1 MATATSS
8 SPSFLSRLKQ
18 VSDSDAMLGLGI
30 VVILSV
36 MLLPLPPP
44 VLDVLL
50 AVNISMGLVI
60 LLTAVYALKP
70 LDFAIFPSVLLITTL
85 FRLAINVA
93 STRLILLRGHE
104 GPEAAGHVIRAFGQ
118 FVVGG
123 NYAVGFIIFVIL
135 VIINFLVITKGTERI
150 SEVTARFT
158 LDALPGKQMSIDADL
173 NAGLISELEAR
184 NRRETVRQEADF
196 YGTMDGASKFVRG
209 DAIAGILVTF
219 INIIGGLGI
228 GVVQNSMSI
237 SDALK
242 NYTLLSVGDGLVS
255 QIPALI
261 ISSAAGILVSRAES
275 GSGMGKAFRKQ
286 FNMYPKPFLLAGG
299 MLILLAIVPG
309 FPFLPLAMVGSAFVA
324 AGVYQLRKGATTS
337 SEEGAEKA
345 LEEVSTPHE
354 TSDMPPPLDVLELEV
369 GYGLIPLVDESQN
382 GDLLPRIRAIRQQLA
397 MELGMIVP
405 PLHVRDNLQLK
416 PSEYRLLLK
425 GNAVGKGELMLG
437 HRLALSPGDSEGEVN
452 GIPTRDPTFGL
463 PAVWVPDHE
472 HENIMRAGHTVI
484 DHSTVV
490 ATHLTELFKKHA
502 DELLS
507 RQTVQR
513 LLDSLMESQP
523 KLVDELVPNLLSVGG
538 VQKVLQNL
546 VNERVSIRDIQTI
559 CETLADYGSMVKDP
573 DILTEYVRQAL
584 ARTITK
590 PYETSDEKL
599 HLITIQQDLEDR
611 MAKSLQKT
619 EQGTYLAIDPEFMR
633 QLIQATNMEIK
644 KIINMGMHPVI
655 LCSPM
660 VRRHLRKL
668 LERFLPEV
676 AVLSH
681 NELSGHLEIKS
692 VGMIRVKHAGQDV

>member
-1 MATATSS
+1 MATAQASA
-8 SPSFLSRLKQ
+8 PSLFNRLKQ
-18 VSDSDAMLGLGI
+18 VSDSDALMGLGI

-36 MLLPLPPP
+36 MLLPLPSSI
-44 VLDVLL
+44 LDLLL
-50 AVNISMGLVI
+50 AVNISVGLVI

-70 LDFAIFPSVLLITTL
+70 LDFAVFPSVLLVTTL
-85 FRLAINVA
+85 FRLALNVA

-104 GPEAAGHVIRAFGQ
+104 GPEAAGHVIMAFGQ

-123 NYAVGFIIFVIL
+123 NYAVGFILFVIL
-135 VIINFLVITKGTERI
+135 VIINFMVITKGTERI

-173 NAGLISELEAR
+173 NAGLISETEAR
-184 NRRETVRQEADF
+184 NRREEVRREADF

-219 INIIGGLGI
+219 INVIGGLGI
-228 GVVQNSMSI
+228 GVLQNSMDVT
-237 SDALK
+237 DALK

-275 GSGMGKAFRKQ
+275 SSGMGKAFRKQ
-286 FNMYPKPFLLAGG
+286 FGLYPKPFLLAGG
-299 MLILLAIVPG
+299 MLLVLAIVPG
-309 FPFLPLAMVGSAFVA
+309 FPFFSLALVGGGFLA
-324 AGVYQLRKGATTS
+324 AGMYQVKKNTLKKN
-337 SEEGAEKA
+337 EEPLPGVP
-345 LEEVSTPHE
+345 EEAPE
-354 TSDMPPPLDVLELEV
+354 RNEFRDLPPPLDVLELEV
-369 GYGLIPLVDESQN
+369 GYGLISLVDESQN
-382 GDLLPRIRAIRQQLA
+382 GDLLPRIRAIRHQLA
-397 MELGMIVP
+397 SELGMIVP

-425 GNAVGKGELMLG
+425 GNTVGRGELMLG
-437 HRLALSPGDSEGEVN
+437 HLLALSPGDSGGEAI

-463 PAVWVPDHE
+463 PAVWIPEKDQ
-472 HENIMRAGHTVI
+472 NSIQRAGYTVI

-507 RQTVQR
+507 RQTTQR
-513 LLDSLMESQP
+513 LLDNLMETQP
-523 KLVDELVPNLLSVGG
+523 KLVEELVPNLLSVGG

-546 VNERVSIRDIQTI
+546 IRERVSIRDLQTI
-559 CETLADYGSMVKDP
+559 CETLADYGASVKDP

-590 PYETSDEKL
+590 PYETAEEKL

-619 EQGTYLAIDPEFMR
+619 EQGTYMAIDPEFMR
-633 QLIQATNMEIK
+633 QLIQAANVEIK
-644 KIINMGMHPVI
+644 KIVNMGMHPVI

-660 VRRHLRKL
+660 IRRHLRKL

-692 VGMIRVKHAGQDV
+692 VGMIRFKHAGQDV

>member
-1 MATATSS
+1 MATAGTP
-8 SPSFLSRLKQ
+8 PSFLDRLKQ
-18 VSDSDAMLGLGI
+18 MSDSDAMMGLGI

-36 MLLPLPPP
+36 MLLPLPSS

-50 AVNISMGLVI
+50 AVNISLGLVI
-60 LLTAVYALKP
+60 LLTSVYAVKP
-70 LDFAIFPSVLLITTL
+70 LDFAIFPSVLLVTTL
-85 FRLAINVA
+85 FRLALNVA

-104 GPEAAGHVIRAFGQ
+104 GPDSAGNVIMAFGQ

-135 VIINFLVITKGTERI
+135 VIVNFMVITKGTERI

-173 NAGLISELEAR
+173 NSGMISEIEAR
-184 NRRETVRQEADF
+184 NRRETIRREADF

-209 DAIAGILVTF
+209 DAIAGILITF
-219 INIIGGLGI
+219 INILGGLGV
-228 GVVQNSMSI
+228 GVLQNSMSI
-237 SDALK
+237 AGALR
-242 NYTLLSVGDGLVS
+242 NYALLSVGDGLVS
-255 QIPALI
+255 QLPAII
-261 ISSAAGILVSRAES
+261 ISTAAGILVSRAES

-286 FNMYPKPFLLAGG
+286 LSMYPKPFILAGG
-299 MLILLAIVPG
+299 MLIVLSIVPG
-309 FPFLPLAMVGSAFVA
+309 FPFLPLVLVGGSFLA
-324 AGVYQLRKGATTS
+324 AGAFQIKKLGVDEKGAPVEATP
-337 SEEGAEKA
+337 EEAAAQGE
-345 LEEVSTPHE
+345 P
-354 TSDMPPPLDVLELEV
+354 SDLPPPLDVLELEV
-369 GYGLIPLVDESQN
+369 GYGLIPLVDESQD

-397 MELGMIVP
+397 SELGMIVP

-425 GNAVGKGELMLG
+425 SNTVGRGELMLG
-437 HRLALSPGDSEGEVN
+437 HYLALSQGDAQKEIK

-463 PAVWVPDHE
+463 PAVWIPERDHE
-472 HENIMRAGHTVI
+472 ANARAGHTVI

-502 DELLS
+502 AELLS
-507 RQTVQR
+507 RQTTQR
-513 LLDSLMESQP
+513 LLDNLMESQP
-523 KLVDELVPNLLSVGG
+523 KLVEELVPGVLSVGL

-546 VNERVSIRDIQTI
+546 ISERVSIRDLQTI
-559 CETLADYGSMVKDP
+559 CETLADYGPMVKDP
-573 DILTEYVRQAL
+573 DILTEYVRQSL

-590 PYETSDEKL
+590 PYETVDEKL
-599 HLITIQQDLEDR
+599 HLITIQQDLEER

-619 EQGTYLAIDPEFMR
+619 DQGTYMAIDPEFMR
-633 QLIQATNMEIK
+633 QLIQAVNVEIK
-644 KIINMGMHPVI
+644 NIINMGMHPVI

-660 VRRHLRKL
+660 IRRHLRKL

-692 VGMIRVKHAGQDV
+692 VGMIRF

>member
-1 MATATSS
+1 MATAHKPPT
-8 SPSFLSRLKQ
+8 FLERLKH
-18 VSDSDAMLGLGI
+18 VSDSDAVMGLGI

-36 MLLPLPPP
+36 MLLPLPAPI
-44 VLDVLL
+44 LDVLL
-50 AVNISMGLVI
+50 AVNISLGLVI
-60 LLTAVYALKP
+60 LLTAIYALKP
-70 LDFAIFPSVLLITTL
+70 LDFAIFPSVLLVTTL
-85 FRLAINVA
+85 LRLALNVA
-93 STRLILLRGHE
+93 TTRLILLRGHE
-104 GPEAAGHVIRAFGQ
+104 GPDAAGHVIMAFGQ

-123 NYAVGFIIFVIL
+123 NYVVGFIIFVIL
-135 VIINFLVITKGTERI
+135 VIINFMVITKGTERI

-173 NAGLISELEAR
+173 NSGLINEVEAR

-219 INIIGGLGI
+219 INILGGLGV
-228 GVVQNSMSI
+228 GVLQNSMSI
-237 SDALK
+237 SEALK
-242 NYTLLSVGDGLVS
+242 NYTLLSIGDGLVS

-275 GSGMGKAFRKQ
+275 TSGLGTAFRKQ
-286 FNMYPKPFLLAGG
+286 FTLYPKPFLLAGG
-299 MLILLAIVPG
+299 MLITLGIVPG
-309 FPFLPLAMVGSAFVA
+309 FPFFPLVLVGGSFLA
-324 AGVYQLRKGATTS
+324 AGTFQMNKTTS
-337 SEEGAEKA
+337 EEKEVSPEAA
-345 LEEVSTPHE
+345 LEAPMAPGDAGEL
-354 TSDMPPPLDVLELEV
+354 PPPLDVLELEV
-369 GYGLIPLVDESQN
+369 GYGLIPLVDEAQN

-397 MELGMIVP
+397 AELGMIVP

-425 GNAVGKGELMLG
+425 GNVVGKGELMLG
-437 HRLALSPGDSEGEVN
+437 HYLALSPGDTQKEIK
-452 GIPTRDPTFGL
+452 GIPTKDPTFGL
-463 PAVWVPDHE
+463 PAVWISEKDYEANV
-472 HENIMRAGHTVI
+472 RAGHTVI

-507 RQTVQR
+507 RQTTQR
-513 LLDSLMESQP
+513 LLDNLMETSP
-523 KLVDELVPNLLSVGG
+523 KLVEELVPGVLSVGM

-546 VNERVSIRDIQTI
+546 ISERVSIRDLQSI
-559 CETLADYGSMVKDP
+559 CETLADYGPMVKDP
-573 DILTEYVRQAL
+573 EILTEYVRQAL

-590 PYETSDEKL
+590 PYETEDEKL
-599 HLITIQQDLEDR
+599 HLITIQQELEDR

-619 EQGTYLAIDPEFMR
+619 DQGTYLAIDPEFMR
-633 QLIQATNMEIK
+633 QLVQAVNVEVK
-644 KIINMGMHPVI
+644 QVVNMGMHPVI

-660 VRRHLRKL
+660 IRRHLRKL

-676 AVLSH
+676 VVLSH

-692 VGMIRVKHAGQDV
+692 VGMIRFKHAGQDV